1 METDACG
8 HPLLAV
14 DAIVRVGDQ
23 IVLVRRRN
31 PPEGW
36 AIPGGFVEHGET
48 VERAVR
54 REIREE
60 TGLELDDLTQWRVFS
75 DPDRDPRRH
84 VVSLCFTARSE
95 GSPRSGSDA
104 RDVGLFRPSD
114 PPAPLA
120 FDHEHI
126 LRCYRRERG
135 G

>member
-1 METDACG
+1 METDSCR

-14 DAIVRVGDQ
+14 DAIVRVGDE

-36 AIPGGFVEHGET
+36 AIPGGFVEYGET
-48 VERAVR
+48 VEQAVR

-60 TGLELDDLTQWRVFS
+60 TGLELDALTQWRVFS

-84 VVSLCFTARSE
+84 VVSLCFAARSD
-95 GSPRSGSDA
+95 GSPRAGSDA
-104 RDVGLFRPSD
+104 GDVDLFRPSD
-114 PPAPLA
+114 PPARLA
-120 FDHEHI
+120 FDHEAI
-126 LRCYRRERG
+126 LRQYCRERG